1 MLWTEKEEQG
11 LIEGVQEF
19 GVGHWMQIRRSKL
32 REWDE
37 VEIRLKC
44 ARLMGRQDLSSYQ
57 DWKGDAAQMAQERAN
72 NKAKA
77 DAGDGVWICGF
88 LTTENLVP
96 QQYLT
101 NLSKVLLPKVT
112 EWQLSEKVK
121 ALETRI
127 VVQFVTVICVYKNKY
142 KKNENE
148 QFQFQFIL

>member
-1 MLWTEKEEQG
+1 MAASLAEDFFPRDETWVKHMRTQLCPPEMVDQDGNFEEIYFKPRLRNNMLWTEKEEQG

-96 QQYLT
+96 Q
-101 NLSKVLLPKVT
+101 
-112 EWQLSEKVK
+112 
-121 ALETRI
+121 
-127 VVQFVTVICVYKNKY
+127 
-142 KKNENE
+142 
-148 QFQFQFIL
+148 